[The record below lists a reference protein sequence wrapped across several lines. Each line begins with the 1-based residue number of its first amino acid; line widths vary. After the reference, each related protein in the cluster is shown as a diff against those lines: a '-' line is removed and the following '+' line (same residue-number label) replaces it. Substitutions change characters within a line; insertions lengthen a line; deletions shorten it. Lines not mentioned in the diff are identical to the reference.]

1 MTVTI
6 TEVVLRDGLQDE
18 PVVVGVA
25 DRIAIAEALADSGIR
40 HIEAGSF
47 VNPDRVPQMAGA
59 GELAAALPRA
69 DEVRYSF
76 LALNGR
82 GVRRAVEAGA
92 ENVLVVASASGGHSR
107 ANAGRDVDAA
117 IEDVA
122 RAVGENPG
130 TPFIAGVST
139 AFVCPFDGDVPADRL
154 VSVAE
159 RFAAMGV
166 RRIGLADTL
175 GTATTD
181 HVVRS
186 LAAVR
191 DALPEVELSLHLHNA
206 HGQALRTV
214 DAAIDLGVVHFDSAA
229 GGYGGCPFAPGAHG
243 NIATEDLVAHLHSR
257 GIPTGIDETA
267 LAHASELLERA
278 LARAVPVV

>member
-69 DEVRYSF
+69 DEVHYSF

-130 TPFIAGVST
+130 TSFIAGVST

>member
-47 VNPDRVPQMAGA
+47 VNPERVPQMAGA
-59 GELAAALPRA
+59 DELATALPRA
-69 DEVRYSF
+69 GEVRYSF

-122 RAVGENPG
+122 RAVGENPA
-130 TPFIAGVST
+130 TSFIAGVST

-154 VSVAE
+154 LSVAE

-186 LAAVR
+186 LGAVR
-191 DALPEVELSLHLHNA
+191 DALPDVELSLHLHNA
-206 HGQALRTV
+206 RGQALSTV
-214 DAAIDLGVVHFDSAA
+214 DAAIDLGVVHFDSATD
-229 GGYGGCPFAPGAHG
+229 GYGGCPFAPGAHG

-257 GIPTGIDETA
+257 GIPTGVDETA
-267 LAHASELLERA
+267 LATASELLERA
-278 LARAVPVV
+278 LARAVPAV

>member
-1 MTVTI
+1 MTVTM

-47 VNPDRVPQMAGA
+47 VNPARVPQMAGA

-92 ENVLVVASASGGHSR
+92 GNVLVVASASGGHSR

-122 RAVGENPG
+122 RAVDENPG
-130 TPFIAGVST
+130 TSFIAGVST

-214 DAAIDLGVVHFDSAA
+214 DAAIELGVVHFDSAT

-267 LAHASELLERA
+267 LARASELLERA